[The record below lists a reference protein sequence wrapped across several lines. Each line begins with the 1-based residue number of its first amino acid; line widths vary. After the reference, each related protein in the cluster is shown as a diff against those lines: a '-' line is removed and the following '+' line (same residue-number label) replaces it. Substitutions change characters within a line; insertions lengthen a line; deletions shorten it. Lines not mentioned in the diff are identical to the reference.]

1 MEISFLL
8 LRLLPVLIG
17 SLFFGLIR
25 QKLHKPISFGTF
37 TFVSFGSCALAL
49 VSLVVPGGS
58 PLLMVGSIVTGI
70 GFLGAGALIRTPDK
84 TSGFTSAS
92 SIWLFA
98 IFGVIIGLGEYLL
111 GSIIYGVS
119 FLIILIDGY
128 LEEHSIGAY
137 QKRMTITTNKLIST
151 SEFDK
156 IFSSTHKHKMLG
168 IDVNKADEKMI
179 ITFMIEGT
187 KQDIN
192 NLSKELLH
200 QHWLISC
207 KVE

>member
-1 MEISFLL
+1 MDITITL
-8 LRLLPVLIG
+8 LRLGLVLAG

-37 TFVSFGSCALAL
+37 TFVSMGACALS
-49 VSLVVPGGS
+49 VISMSIQGEN
-58 PLLMVGSIVTGI
+58 PLILVGSIVTGI
-70 GFLGAGALIRTPDK
+70 GFLGAGALIRNADK
-84 TSGFTSAS
+84 TTGFTSAS

-98 IFGVIIGLGEYLL
+98 IFGVVVGVGEYLL

-119 FLIILIDGY
+119 FLIIAIDGY

-137 QKRMTITTNKLIST
+137 QKKMSIITNKLIST

-156 IFSSTHKHKMLG
+156 IFSSTHKHKMLS
-168 IDVNKADEKMI
+168 IDVNKTDNKMVI
-179 ITFMIEGT
+179 AFMIEGS
-187 KQDIN
+187 KNDIN

-200 QHWLISC
+200 QPWLVSC

>member
-1 MEISFLL
+1 MDITITL
-8 LRLLPVLIG
+8 LRLGLVLAG

-37 TFVSFGSCALAL
+37 TFVSLGACALSVISTSLQGDNPL
-49 VSLVVPGGS
+49 VL
-58 PLLMVGSIVTGI
+58 VGSIVTGI
-70 GFLGAGALIRTPDK
+70 GFLGAGALIRNADK
-84 TSGFTSAS
+84 TTGFTSAS

-98 IFGVIIGLGEYLL
+98 IFGVVIGLGEYLL
-111 GSIIYGVS
+111 GGLIYGVA
-119 FLIILIDGY
+119 FLVITIDGY

-137 QKRMTITTNKLIST
+137 QKKMTIVTNKLIST

-156 IFSSTHKHKMLG
+156 IFSSTHKHKMLS
-168 IDVNKADEKMI
+168 IDVNKADDKMAI
-179 ITFMIEGT
+179 AFMIEGT

-192 NLSKELLH
+192 HLSKELLH
-200 QHWLISC
+200 QPWLVSC

>member
-1 MEISFLL
+1 MELTITL
-8 LRLLPVLIG
+8 LRLGLVLAA

-37 TFVSFGSCALAL
+37 TFVSLGACALSVISTSVQGDNPL
-49 VSLVVPGGS
+49 VL
-58 PLLMVGSIVTGI
+58 VGSIVTGI
-70 GFLGAGALIRTPDK
+70 GFLGAGALIRNADK
-84 TSGFTSAS
+84 TTGFTSAS

-98 IFGVIIGLGEYLL
+98 IFGVVIGLGEYLL
-111 GSIIYGVS
+111 GGLIYGVA
-119 FLIILIDGY
+119 FLVITIDGY

-137 QKRMTITTNKLIST
+137 QKKMTIITNKLIST

-156 IFSSTHKHKMLG
+156 IFSSTHKHKMLS
-168 IDVNKADEKMI
+168 IDVHKTDDKMTI
-179 ITFMIEGT
+179 AFMIEGS

-192 NLSKELLH
+192 HLSKELLH
-200 QHWLISC
+200 QPWLVSC